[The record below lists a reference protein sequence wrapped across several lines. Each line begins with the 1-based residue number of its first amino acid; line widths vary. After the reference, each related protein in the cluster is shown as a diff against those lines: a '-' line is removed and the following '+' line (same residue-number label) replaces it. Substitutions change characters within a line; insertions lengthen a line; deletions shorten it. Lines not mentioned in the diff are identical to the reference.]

1 MTVTRLRRS
10 SGGPASP
17 PFFAG
22 PLLAAVAL
30 CLFALPL
37 PAQQT
42 SDEYSRQRAA
52 IPAPLAPEVLLLDI
66 TALGDRLIAVGV
78 RGHIVV
84 SDDAGA
90 SWRQITEVPTRA
102 TLTAVATRG
111 DRAWAVGHDS
121 VILASDDRGESWRL
135 EYADIEAE
143 QPLMDVWFAD
153 DGTGLAIGAYGL
165 LMDSQD
171 WGRNW
176 RVRNM
181 VDHVGGVLEPSAQ
194 GEPQEQAGDDEG
206 DKQEQGQFLD
216 PDEMAQYEDTGIDYH
231 LHDLYRYP
239 DGTIVIAAEA
249 GRGYVSDDGGEAWQM
264 FSFPYEGTMFG
275 IGRSRDGCS
284 VAFGLRGHAF
294 ETCDDAR
301 SWIALETGVE
311 ATLFGIERLGDG
323 TLLLVGGNGTLIER
337 RGATR
342 KFRTL
347 KLDEG
352 NDLAELIATGERTIV
367 VGEDGAQSLAE
378 LRAKDD
384 S

>member
-1 MTVTRLRRS
+1 MPVW
-10 SGGPASP
+10 
-17 PFFAG
+17 
-22 PLLAAVAL
+22 
-30 CLFALPL
+30 
-37 PAQQT
+37 AQQ
-42 SDEYSRQRAA
+42 SEDQYPRQRPV
-52 IPAPLAPEVLLLDI
+52 IPAPLAPQGLLLDI
-66 TALGDRLIAVGV
+66 TSLDDRLIAVGV

-84 SDDAGA
+84 SDDGGA

-121 VILASDDRGESWRL
+121 VVLASDDRGETWRL
-135 EYADIEAE
+135 EHADVEAE
-143 QPLMDVWFAD
+143 QPLMDVWFAE
-153 DGTGLAIGAYGL
+153 DGSGLAIGAYGL
-165 LMDSQD
+165 LMDSAD

-181 VDHVGGVLEPSAQ
+181 VDHVSGVIEPPGKA
-194 GEPQEQAGDDEG
+194 EPQDQAAVTDAGDE
-206 DKQEQGQFLD
+206 EQGKFLD

-249 GRGYVSDDGGEAWQM
+249 GRGYVSDDGGDTWQM

-284 VAFGLRGHAF
+284 MAFGLRGHAF

-301 SWIALETGVE
+301 SWTALDTGVE
-311 ATLFGIERLGDG
+311 ATLFGIERLDDG
-323 TLLLVGGNGTLIER
+323 ALMLVGGNGTLIER
-337 RGATR
+337 RGAAPEFHTR
-342 KFRTL
+342 K
-347 KLDEG
+347 LDKG
-352 NDLAELIATGERTIV
+352 NDLAELIATGDRIII

-378 LRAKDD
+378 MRAKDD

>member
-1 MTVTRLRRS
+1 VTSVLPGRPGGS
-10 SGGPASP
+10 SSP
-17 PFFAG
+17 LFFAR
-22 PLLAAVAL
+22 LSLTAVSMLCAL
-30 CLFALPL
+30 SL

-42 SDEYSRQRAA
+42 DDQYPRQRPV

-66 TALGDRLIAVGV
+66 TNLGDRLIAVGV

-84 SDDAGA
+84 SDDAGG

-102 TLTAVATRG
+102 TLTAVTTRG
-111 DRAWAVGHDS
+111 NRAWAVGHDS
-121 VILASDDRGESWRL
+121 VVLASDDRGETWSL
-135 EYADIEAE
+135 KHADVEAE
-143 QPLMDVWFAD
+143 QPLMDVWFAE
-153 DGTGLAIGAYGL
+153 DGFGLAIGAYGL
-165 LMDSQD
+165 LMDSDD

-181 VDHVGGVLEPSAQ
+181 VDHVSGVMESPAQAEPR
-194 GEPQEQAGDDEG
+194 EQAEDTGTGNE
-206 DKQEQGQFLD
+206 EQGRFLD

-249 GRGYVSDDGGEAWQM
+249 GRGYVSDDDGKTWQM

-275 IGRSRDGCS
+275 IDHSRAGCA

-301 SWIALETGVE
+301 SWTRLETGVE
-311 ATLFGIERLGDG
+311 ATLFGVERLDDG
-323 TLLLVGGNGTLIER
+323 TLMLVGGNGTLIER
-337 RGATR
+337 RGTAPSFTTR
-342 KFRTL
+342 Q
-347 KLDEG
+347 LDAG
-352 NDLAELIATGERTIV
+352 NDLAELIATGDSIIV
-367 VGEDGAQSLAE
+367 VGEDGARSLAE
-378 LRAKDD
+378 LRSEDD